1 MKKAFAYLVIAL
13 LALTIWSCTREDDTL
28 GDSGIYAPV
37 GGTIEINESAHASGT
52 AEGMTETGHDEEDLP
67 ENSTFS
73 KTVTITFGE
82 TVQVENAYADAG
94 VAVTVSG
101 QDVEVNATLEE
112 VEYVLTGTSTDG
124 GFKIYSDNKFK
135 LALTDLSLTNSDGPA
150 INNQSDERAFI
161 VLTGTNQLT
170 DGTTYA
176 ETLDEDQKG
185 TLFSEGRLIFSGE
198 GTLTVQGNNNHAVA
212 SDDYIRV
219 LSGTIAVTGAVSD
232 GIHCND
238 HFIADGGTFD
248 IKAGNDGIETE
259 GGPIIINRGDFTFEV
274 VDNGISTSYED
285 EDPSDDEAPVDDE
298 TPVDDNDQSID
309 PYVIINGGTFAINS
323 SEGKGIVS
331 ASTLTVNDANMI
343 VNSTDDCIS
352 SADAF
357 YINGGLLYCVST
369 SNDAMESGGTFTI
382 TGGTVI
388 AIGSEQENGITSNG
402 NELKITGGLVF
413 GSGNATSAPSES
425 SSIYSLIA
433 DGSEADQ
440 IIHIEDAS
448 GKEVFTFMN
457 PKSSGTLL
465 FASAK
470 LKDNTTYN
478 IYVGGAVTN
487 DTNVHGLY
495 TKGKYSRGT
504 VVAQFSTTNKVTQIG
519 GQITG
524 NQELLR

>member
-1 MKKAFAYLVIAL
+1 MIKTLAYLVIAL
-13 LALTIWSCTREDDTL
+13 LALPWSCTRKDDTL

-37 GGTIEINESAHASGT
+37 GGTIEINESPHASGT
-52 AEGMTETGHDEEDLP
+52 AEGMTETGDDEDDLL

-82 TVQVENAYADAG
+82 TIQVENAYADAG
-94 VAVTVSG
+94 VTVVVNG
-101 QDVEVNATLEE
+101 QDVEVNASIDE

-150 INNQSDERAFI
+150 INSQSGESAFV

-176 ETLDEDQKG
+176 ATPDDEDQKG
-185 TLFSEGRLIFSGE
+185 TFFSEGQLIFSGE
-198 GTLTVQGNNNHAVA
+198 GALTVQGNNNHAIV

-219 LSGTIAVTGAVSD
+219 LSGTITITDAVKD

-238 HFIADGGTFD
+238 YFIADGGTFA
-248 IKAGNDGIETE
+248 IKAGSDGIEADE
-259 GGPIIINRGDFTFEV
+259 GYIIINRGDFTIEV
-274 VDNGISTSYED
+274 VDNGIAASYEDKDPVED
-285 EDPSDDEAPVDDE
+285 EDPVGIEDPIEDGDP
-298 TPVDDNDQSID
+298 SID
-309 PYVIINGGTFAINS
+309 PYLIINGGTFTINS
-323 SEGKGIVS
+323 SEGEGIVS
-331 ASTLTVNDANMI
+331 KSTLTVNDANMTI
-343 VNSTDDCIS
+343 NSTDDCIN
-352 SADAF
+352 AANAI

-369 SNDAMESGGTFTI
+369 SKDAMNSKGTFTI

-388 AIGSEQENGITSNG
+388 AIGSEQEDGIDCDG

-413 GSGNATSAPSES
+413 GSGKATSAPTES
-425 SSIYSLIA
+425 SSTTYSLIA
-433 DGSEADQ
+433 GDIEADQ
-440 IIHIEDAS
+440 IIHIEDAN

-457 PKSSGTLL
+457 PSSFGTLL

-470 LKDNTTYN
+470 LKANTTYN
-478 IYVGGAVTN
+478 VYVGGAVTN
-487 DTNVHGLY
+487 DDSVHGLY

-504 VVAQFSTTNKVTQIG
+504 AIAQFSTSNKVTQIG
-519 GQITG
+519 GEII
-524 NQELLR
+524 RM